1 MARLA
6 LPRAL
11 SRLRCVRLLQRR
23 WKTKHFVWFAVA
35 FAVML
40 AMTSLWRDRRIPVI
54 IVEEHHEGQC
64 YELLLKRRFLLRFM
78 VRIYFQT
85 IIKQHFRRLYSCA
98 SGRCPMTGFDLCI
111 LIFLL
116 WFQHQ
121 LSAFSGCNMHKYM
134 RFFASPF
141 QHCTTG

>member
-1 MARLA
+1 MARLT

-78 VRIYFQT
+78 VGIYFQT
-85 IIKQHFRRLYSCA
+85 INYKATFSAIVFVCEW
-98 SGRCPMTGFDLCI
+98 PMSNN
-111 LIFLL
+111 
-116 WFQHQ
+116 WF
-121 LSAFSGCNMHKYM
+121 
-134 RFFASPF
+134 
-141 QHCTTG
+141 